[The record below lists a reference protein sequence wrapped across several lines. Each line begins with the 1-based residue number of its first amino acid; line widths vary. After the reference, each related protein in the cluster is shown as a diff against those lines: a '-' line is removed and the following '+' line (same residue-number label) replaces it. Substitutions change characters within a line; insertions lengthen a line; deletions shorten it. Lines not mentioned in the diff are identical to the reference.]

1 MRFSQIYLWKLSFSE
16 TFLRL
21 YLCLSLCYTINTFMN
36 IAKQSLI
43 EETRVEI
50 RVFERVG
57 ILEKIKDLLILLLD
71 LFIGS

>member
-1 MRFSQIYLWKLSFSE
+1 
-16 TFLRL
+16 
-21 YLCLSLCYTINTFMN
+21 MN